1 MPRKQTL
8 IARRDLPIFVKQET
22 AENEL
27 NSQQLLNLANVYPR
41 QQTQSTSTTTADFT
55 SYVNTE
61 VKCEFGQITS
71 LDPAFSEFHLVQGF
85 EKPQVKRRLE
95 LDHDVTTEGFKT
107 PKPCKRRK
115 SLVESPRGQRS
126 PVEKTRYDTS
136 LGLLTK
142 KFVGLLRS
150 SPDGV
155 VDLNKASEVLEVQK
169 RRIYDIT
176 NVLEGINLI
185 QKKSKN
191 NIQWRGA
198 ANTFT
203 ASGEPSIPQVA
214 QISTASVDLHS
225 GKDACFLRSKKH
237 YDMAELRSKESV
249 LDKLIANTT
258 RQLRLMTEDSENARL
273 AYVTYQDIRSL
284 SSLKE
289 QTVIA
294 IKAPPETRLE
304 VPDPENIWLK
314 SSRGPI
320 DVFLCPDDLP
330 GEESSSS
337 SESTASATGQEEDA
351 ASAAGQDEVD
361 GLFDFGLESKP
372 DVAATAAAAAAESG
386 PSSLAY
392 ECLSDRLNSIES
404 IKQELF
410 SEESTSADDTL
421 LRTEIS
427 PICGTSILHTTTDQD
442 MPFMHINPTFN
453 LDDDYFFNVNE
464 SNFSELLDA
473 YDLGL

>member
-8 IARRDLPIFVKQET
+8 IARRDLPIFIKQET
-22 AENEL
+22 TENEHS
-27 NSQQLLNLANVYPR
+27 SQQLLTLGNVYPR
-41 QQTQSTSTTTADFT
+41 QLTQSTTKTADFS
-55 SYVNTE
+55 SYVNTDL
-61 VKCEFGQITS
+61 KCDFGQITP
-71 LDPAFSEFHLVQGF
+71 LDPSFSEFQLVQGF

-95 LDHDVTTEGFKT
+95 LEHDITIEGFKT

-115 SLVESPRGQRS
+115 SLGESPRGKWQRS
-126 PVEKTRYDTS
+126 PIEKTRYDTS

-198 ANTFT
+198 VNTFT
-203 ASGEPSIPQVA
+203 ASGEPSVPQVA
-214 QISTASVDLHS
+214 QLSTTSVDLHS
-225 GKDACFLRSKKH
+225 
-237 YDMAELRSKESV
+237 DMAELRSKELA
-249 LDKLIANTT
+249 LDKMIANTT
-258 RQLRLMTEDSENARL
+258 RQLRLMTEDSENARYPFPMFLNRRTL

-304 VPDPENIWLK
+304 VPDPENNIQIWLK

-337 SESTASATGQEEDA
+337 SESTASA
-351 ASAAGQDEVD
+351 AGQDEVD

-372 DVAATAAAAAAESG
+372 DLAAAATAVATAESG
-386 PSSLAY
+386 PPNLGC
-392 ECLSDRLNSIES
+392 ECLSDRLTSIES

-410 SEESTSADDTL
+410 SEESASAEDTL

-427 PICGTSILHTTTDQD
+427 PICGSSILHTTTDQDMPD

>member
-8 IARRDLPIFVKQET
+8 VARRDLPIFIKQEPSDSGS
-22 AENEL
+22 
-27 NSQQLLNLANVYPR
+27 NSQNLLNLASIYPR
-41 QQTQSTSTTTADFT
+41 QTTQNTSTKTADFS
-55 SYVNTE
+55 SYANTE
-61 VKCEFGQITS
+61 IKLEFEHSSNDANLSGYQ
-71 LDPAFSEFHLVQGF
+71 LDLIDEFD
-85 EKPQVKRRLE
+85 KPQVKRRLE
-95 LDHDVTTEGFKT
+95 LDNEVTVEGFKT
-107 PKPCKRRK
+107 PKPCRKRK
-115 SLVESPRGQRS
+115 SQTESPRATRS
-126 PVEKTRYDTS
+126 PLEKTRYDTS

-142 KFVGLLRS
+142 KFVGLLRNA
-150 SPDGV
+150 PDGV
-155 VDLNKASEVLEVQK
+155 VDLNKASEILEVQK

-203 ASGEPSIPQVA
+203 TTGEPSIPQVT

-225 GKDACFLRSKKH
+225 A
-237 YDMAELRSKESV
+237 MAELRTKENV

-258 RQLRLMTEDSENARL
+258 RALRNMTEDSENARL

-284 SSLKE
+284 NSLRE

-304 VPDPENIWLK
+304 VPDPENNIQIWLK
-314 SSRGPI
+314 STRGAI

-330 GEESSSS
+330 GDESSSS
-337 SESTASATGQEEDA
+337 SRSSDSTASASDEC
-351 ASAAGQDEVD
+351 QDEVD
-361 GLFDFGLESKP
+361 GLATSDLGNNAKP
-372 DVAATAAAAAAESG
+372 GQSRPYFSTGDR
-386 PSSLAY
+386 
-392 ECLSDRLNSIES
+392 LSDRLNSAES

-410 SEESTSADDTL
+410 SEESSADETL
-421 LRTEIS
+421 LLS
-427 PICGTSILHTTTDQD
+427 PGCGTSLFHTTDQD

-453 LDDDYFFNVNE
+453 LDEDYLFNVNE
-464 SNFSELLDA
+464 NSFNELLDA

>member
-8 IARRDLPIFVKQET
+8 VARRDLPIFIKQEPSDIGS
-22 AENEL
+22 
-27 NSQQLLNLANVYPR
+27 NSQQLLNLPSIYPR
-41 QQTQSTSTTTADFT
+41 QGSQVATSTTKTGDFSAYDSIEIKQEYDHST
-55 SYVNTE
+55 PQDANLS
-61 VKCEFGQITS
+61 
-71 LDPAFSEFHLVQGF
+71 GF
-85 EKPQVKRRLE
+85 QLIQELEKPQVKRRLE
-95 LDHDVTTEGFKT
+95 LDHEITVEAFKT
-107 PKPCKRRK
+107 PKPCKRKK
-115 SLVESPRGQRS
+115 SLGESPRGARS
-126 PVEKTRYDTS
+126 PLEKTRYDTS

-150 SPDGV
+150 APDGV
-155 VDLNKASEVLEVQK
+155 VDLNKASEILEVQK

-203 ASGEPSIPQVA
+203 SSGEPSIPQVT

-225 GKDACFLRSKKH
+225 
-237 YDMAELRSKESV
+237 DMAELRSKENV

-258 RQLRLMTEDSENARL
+258 RALRNLTEDSENARL

-284 SSLKE
+284 NSLRE

-304 VPDPENIWLK
+304 VPDPENNIQIWLK
-314 SSRGPI
+314 STRGAI

-330 GEESSSS
+330 GDETTSSGSS
-337 SESTASATGQEEDA
+337 DSTASASD
-351 ASAAGQDEVD
+351 GQDEVD
-361 GLFDFGLESKP
+361 GLLSSDTGRDNNLDPVSKP
-372 DVAATAAAAAAESG
+372 FGSG
-386 PSSLAY
+386 
-392 ECLSDRLNSIES
+392 EERLSDRLNSNES

-421 LRTEIS
+421 LRSEIS
-427 PICGTSILHTTTDQD
+427 PICGSSLLHTTTDQD
-442 MPFMHINPTFN
+442 MPFMQINPTFN
-453 LDDDYFFNVNE
+453 LDEDYLFNVSEN
-464 SNFSELLDA
+464 SFSELLDA
-473 YDLGL
+473 YDLGF

>member
-8 IARRDLPIFVKQET
+8 VARRDLPIFVKQEP
-22 AENEL
+22 
-27 NSQQLLNLANVYPR
+27 SDIVSSSKQLLNLPSIYPR
-41 QQTQSTSTTTADFT
+41 QPSQTSTTTKTADF
-55 SYVNTE
+55 SGYVNTDIKSE
-61 VKCEFGQITS
+61 VGEITPHNQS
-71 LDPAFSEFHLVQGF
+71 FSGFQLVEDL

-95 LDHDVTTEGFKT
+95 LDNEITVEGFKT

-115 SLVESPRGQRS
+115 SLADSPRARGMRS
-126 PVEKTRYDTS
+126 PLEKTRYDTS

-150 SPDGV
+150 APDGV

-198 ANTFT
+198 ANSFT
-203 ASGEPSIPQVA
+203 SSGEPSVPQVT

-225 GKDACFLRSKKH
+225 
-237 YDMAELRSKESV
+237 DMADLRSKEGV
-249 LDKLIANTT
+249 LDKLIANCT
-258 RQLRLMTEDSENARL
+258 RQLRTLTEDSENARL
-273 AYVTYQDIRSL
+273 AYVTYQDIRGL
-284 SSLKE
+284 SSLRE

-304 VPDPENIWLK
+304 VPDPDKNIQIWLK

-330 GEESSSS
+330 GEESSSGTSS
-337 SESTASATGQEEDA
+337 SESTASAND
-351 ASAAGQDEVD
+351 QDEVD
-361 GLFDFGLESKP
+361 GLLSDLGMDTRPEIRP
-372 DVAATAAAAAAESG
+372 G
-386 PSSLAY
+386 PSSSADDR
-392 ECLSDRLNSIES
+392 LSDKLTSFES

-410 SEESTSADDTL
+410 SDDSLSADNEL
-421 LRTEIS
+421 LKKALLAEEIS
-427 PICGTSILHTTTDQD
+427 PSCGSSILHNTTDQD
-442 MPFMHINPTFN
+442 MPFTQIQPTFTF
-453 LDDDYFFNVNE
+453 DQGDDYLFVNE
-464 SNFSELLDA
+464 ESFSDLLSA